1 MTKRDGSNMTAKRE
15 DLDIA
20 PIFGY
25 DLPVWRYGVWV
36 VRDADG
42 AHVDHD
48 RYRHDLTARYPGL
61 VLIGE

>member
-1 MTKRDGSNMTAKRE
+1 MTKRDGSNLTARRE

-25 DLPVWRYGVWV
+25 GVPEMRMGVWV

-48 RYRHDLTARYPGL
+48 CNRNDLTERYPGL
-61 VLIGE
+61 TLIGN